1 MMSNVNDISQLIGKT
16 PLVKLNR
23 LALGTGAE
31 VYVKLESMNPGGS
44 VKDRLALA
52 MINAAEE
59 KGRVDNDTTIIEPTS
74 GNTGIGLAM
83 VCAVRGYKLVI
94 VMPESVSLER
104 RSILKAYGAE
114 LYLTPADKGMKG
126 SIAKAEELALSEKKA
141 FIPMQF
147 ENEANAEFHR
157 KTTGP
162 EIWEDT
168 NGKVDIFVA
177 GAGTGGTITGVSE
190 MLKSV
195 KSSVKSVVVEPSNS
209 AVISGKE
216 PGPHKIQ
223 GIGAG
228 FIPKVLNRDIIDEV
242 FTVSDEEAFEYAQR
256 LVREEGIF
264 SGFSSG
270 ANVFAA
276 LELAKR
282 PENKGKTIVTIVCDT
297 GERYLSTP
305 LYNTDVNNK

>member
-1 MMSNVNDISQLIGKT
+1 MSNVNDISQLIGKT

>member
-1 MMSNVNDISQLIGKT
+1 MSKVNNISQLIGKT
-16 PLVKLNR
+16 PIVKLQR
-23 LALGTGAE
+23 LTEGIEAN

-52 MINAAEE
+52 MITTAEE
-59 KGRVDNDTTIIEPTS
+59 QGKIDSETVIIEPTS

-83 VCAVRGYKLVI
+83 MSAVRGYKLI
-94 VMPESVSLER
+94 LVMPESMSAER
-104 RSILKAYGAE
+104 RAILKAYGAE
-114 LYLTPADKGMKG
+114 LYLTPASGGMKAA
-126 SIAKAEELALSEKKA
+126 IAMAEELAQKHKKS

-147 ENEANAEFHR
+147 ENEANVEYHR
-157 KTTGP
+157 KTTAP

-168 NGKVDIFVA
+168 EGLVDIFIA

-190 MLKSV
+190 VLKAKKPSFQ
-195 KSSVKSVVVEPSNS
+195 SVVVEPADSP
-209 AVISGKE
+209 VISGGS

-228 FIPKVLNRDIIDEV
+228 FIPKILNTEIIDEIY
-242 FTVSDEEAFEYAQR
+242 TVQNDVAFETARKLTTQ
-256 LVREEGIF
+256 EGIL
-264 SGFSSG
+264 SGISTG
-270 ANVFAA
+270 ANVYAA
-276 LELAKR
+276 LEIAKR

-305 LYNTDVNNK
+305 LYNGDVNI